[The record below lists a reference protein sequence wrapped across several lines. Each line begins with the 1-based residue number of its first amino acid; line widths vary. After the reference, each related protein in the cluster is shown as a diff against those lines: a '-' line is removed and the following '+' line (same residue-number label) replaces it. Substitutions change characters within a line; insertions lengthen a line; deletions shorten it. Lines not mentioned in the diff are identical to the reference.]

1 MSGRETMD
9 EQWSRAPRYWD
20 ARPGTGPW
28 EQAGGADSGAGP
40 GSRAGSGPTAWTPSS
55 PSARPYP
62 RFEPPAAPGAPRV
75 PGPPPCGPPARVGSA
90 VAALVGAVL
99 TLAFPIVFLVIGEPL
114 LFLLM
119 NIPGIVF
126 GVMGLTKTADP
137 AEVERHIGYTW
148 ACTLTYIA
156 LVVIIVSL
164 MFAPVGTA

>member
-1 MSGRETMD
+1 MD

-20 ARPGTGPW
+20 ARPAMEPQ
-28 EQAGGADSGAGP
+28 EQADGNGSGAGP
-40 GSRAGSGPTAWTPSS
+40 GSRPDTGPTAWTPAPPPS
-55 PSARPYP
+55 SARPYP
-62 RFEPPAAPGAPRV
+62 RFEPPLAPGSQRF

-90 VAALVGAVL
+90 VAALVGAIL

-119 NIPGIVF
+119 NIPGIAF
-126 GVMGLTKTADP
+126 GVMGLTKIADP

-148 ACTLTYIA
+148 ACTLTYVA

-164 MFAPVGTA
+164 MFAPAGTA